1 MNKEKKL
8 ILRREY
14 KVNCIFLD
22 HVSILERSNL
32 LLNMLKVGLS
42 GHSWNPCRGQGTIL
56 MLVLFVQ
63 KTWKEKLD
71 LRPLSIGSP

>member
-42 GHSWNPCRGQGTIL
+42 GHSWNSCRGRGTIL
-56 MLVLFVQ
+56 ILVLFVQ

>member
-32 LLNMLKVGLS
+32 LLTLLKSL
-42 GHSWNPCRGQGTIL
+42 QGSRNH
-56 MLVLFVQ
+56 
-63 KTWKEKLD
+63 LD
-71 LRPLSIGSP
+71 TGSFCTENVERKVRLTSAQYRFLLIEVS

>member
-42 GHSWNPCRGQGTIL
+42 GHSWNPCRGRGNIL
-56 MLVLFVQ
+56 ILVLFVQ

>member
-42 GHSWNPCRGQGTIL
+42 GHSWNPCRGRGTIL
-56 MLVLFVQ
+56 ILVFLYR
-63 KTWKEKLD
+63 KRGKK
-71 LRPLSIGSP
+71 S